1 VQRLLY
7 QHAVIL
13 LRRLGLGLG
22 LLLPRQLCASSAR
35 YAANAQRTPQRRALI
50 LAAAAAAAAAAS
62 ERRCGEEDLPSGR
75 RTLRSGVVGL
85 AVRQPKS
92 TGLIEVGA
100 NEAHRFLWIAVRNH
114 PRAAQHA
121 VGNAFAE

>member
-1 VQRLLY
+1 M
-7 QHAVIL
+7 IL
-13 LRRLGLGLG
+13 LRRLRLGLG
-22 LLLPRQLCASSAR
+22 LLLPRQLRASSAR

-50 LAAAAAAAAAAS
+50 LAAAAAAAAATAAAAAC
-62 ERRCGEEDLPSGR
+62 ERRCGEEVMPSGR

-100 NEAHRFLWIAVRNH
+100 NEAK
-114 PRAAQHA
+114 
-121 VGNAFAE
+121 